1 MSDTPDCRLT
11 PEQKT
16 RLELT
21 RADLSE
27 ARSADLAGLSPPALI
42 FLVEQLRESLH
53 EALELIDDITDTH
66 TE

>member
-11 PEQKT
+11 PEQET

-21 RADLSE
+21 RADLEE
-27 ARSADLAGLSPPALI
+27 ARSADLADLDPPHLI
-42 FLVEQLRESLH
+42 FLVERLRESLH
-53 EALELIDDITDTH
+53 EAVGLIDDLTDTH